1 MADLELSFTNWTRI
15 RNHVADTMKP
25 AAGRSQVNREAL
37 AEALLERGYV
47 DTDAVQDD
55 LAAMDDP
62 WSAEDAAAAVGLPAL
77 CEWGYRTW
85 EGVVSLCVRPAGH
98 AGGHEL
104 SPFVMMRDDRGPED
118 RRTPIG
124 WDDDD
129 DASVAPAARAAHPP
143 IGLEGVYAGLVERAY
158 PPAPPEPVKPKTEK
172 VRVVEE
178 PGVPA
183 EETIVASA
191 APTGCLHA
199 YYEGD
204 WDAARADGVWPVH
217 CQRREGHFGEHRDR
231 AVLSDAVDRWHTNDP
246 TDLVWSAGKWQRPSA
261 EASQDDYEKQA

>member
-62 WSAEDAAAAVGLPAL
+62 WSAEDAVAAVGLPAL
-77 CEWGYRTW
+77 CEWGYRVW
-85 EGVVSLCVRPAGH
+85 ERVVSLCVRPAGH
-98 AGGHEL
+98 DGGHEL
-104 SPFVMMRDDRGPED
+104 SPFVMKTGDRGPED

-124 WDDDD
+124 WDYDDE
-129 DASVAPAARAAHPP
+129 ASVAPAARAAHPP
-143 IGLEGVYAGLVERAY
+143 IGLEGVYDGLVERAY
-158 PPAPPEPVKPKTEK
+158 PPALPEPPKAEK

-183 EETIVASA
+183 PATVD
-191 APTGCLHA
+191 APPPDSHGCMSGYQAGLDDS
-199 YYEGD
+199 GT
-204 WDAARADGVWPVH
+204 VTP
-217 CQRREGHFGEHRDR
+217 CRRKHGHFGQHRDTGL
-231 AVLSDAVDRWHTNDP
+231 ASDAT
-246 TDLVWSAGKWQRPSA
+246 LVWRDGDPGVRIWREGLGWTNPD
-261 EASQDDYEKQA
+261 EPGSQGDYEKQA